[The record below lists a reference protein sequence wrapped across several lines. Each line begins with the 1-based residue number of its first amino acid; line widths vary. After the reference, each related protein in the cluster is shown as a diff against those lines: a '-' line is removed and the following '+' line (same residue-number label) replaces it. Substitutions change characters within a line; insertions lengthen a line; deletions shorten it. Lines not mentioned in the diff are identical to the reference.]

1 MMVKSVLYWISFPLV
16 LSLIFFYSGIFIYW
30 GFLILGFLFFA
41 LVCFFIWFF
50 RDPERIPDDKD
61 GILSPADGKIL
72 PFRGDN
78 KIRIFMSPF
87 DVHVNRAPLYGE
99 IIKQEYKKGGYKPAY
114 SKDSD
119 NNEQLKWVFET
130 EAGTIEMV
138 QIAGSLV
145 RRIIS
150 YKKIGEKVQRG
161 ERVGV
166 VKFGSRVDLTIP
178 IGYNVIVKTGEHV
191 YAGKTILA
199 IKK

>member
-1 MMVKSVLYWISFPLV
+1 VLSWISFPLV
-16 LSLIFFYSGIFIYW
+16 LSLVFFYSGIFIYW
-30 GFLILGFLFFA
+30 GFLILGFLFFIIS
-41 LVCFFIWFF
+41 CFFIWFF
-50 RDPERIPDDKD
+50 RDPERTPDDEN
-61 GILSPADGKIL
+61 GILSPADGKLL

-87 DVHVNRAPLYGE
+87 DVHVNRAPLYGG
-99 IIKQEYKKGGYKPAY
+99 IIKPEYKKGGYKPAY

-119 NNEQLKWVFET
+119 NNEQLKWVFGT
-130 EAGTIEMV
+130 EAGKIEMV
-138 QIAGSLV
+138 QIAGCVV

-161 ERVGV
+161 ERVGM

-178 IGYNVIVKTGEHV
+178 IGYNVIVNSGEHV

-199 IKK
+199 TKK